1 MSLLTPRTV
10 ATTLDTMRTFRGMI
24 MESRPVKLMLR
35 GASVYRWHSMSGFMI
50 MMHASCAVG
59 VDRCRHEEV
68 RRILALGMAIMHPTT
83 DHLLNWMRYRS
94 KDGLQATS
102 QALISTISTSLKLGV
117 VIAVGVRISILK
129 IHELFHRRV
138 DGEFVFM
145 TISFFKFR
153 Q

>member
-59 VDRCRHEEV
+59 VDRCRHEV
-68 RRILALGMAIMHPTT
+68 RRILALGMAIMHPTHRPLAEL
-83 DHLLNWMRYRS
+83 D
-94 KDGLQATS
+94 
-102 QALISTISTSLKLGV
+102 
-117 VIAVGVRISILK
+117 AVPFQRWTASHQPSADK
-129 IHELFHRRV
+129 HHQHEFEARCRHRRRSPTQYSQ
-138 DGEFVFM
+138 DSRTFP
-145 TISFFKFR
+145 SPSWW
-153 Q
+153 